1 MAKERAF
8 LNRGNIVYFLI
19 AAILVLY
26 SIQKYNEKK
35 IEAAKK
41 EKKKEGFVDMTVAAY
56 AGLSVLGFLIIV
68 VLILLYM
75 NYSQGT
81 LKIPSALPSF
91 RNVKGVPPVPIASS

>member
-1 MAKERAF
+1 MAKAF
-8 LNRGNIVYFLI
+8 LNRGNILYFLI

-26 SIQKYNEKK
+26 TIQTYNEKQ

-41 EKKKEGFVDMTVAAY
+41 KKKEGFVDMTVAAY
-56 AGLSVLGFLIIV
+56 AGLSIVGVLIV
-68 VLILLYM
+68 IVLILLYM

-81 LKIPSALPSF
+81 LKIPSSLPTF